1 MPEVFLALGAN
12 LGDRRQNLRAA
23 ARALAEFVGEIR
35 ASSLYESVPV
45 GVTDQP
51 LFLNAVLVGR
61 TELAAEALL
70 DRTQEIEIALGRRPG
85 PRWGPR
91 PIDIDLLLYGDAAIE
106 TPRLT
111 VPHPR
116 MHERGF
122 VLRPL
127 ADLAPGKRIGV
138 IGSAGELLDVVGAH
152 DLEEVEGPG
161 WIDEEHDAS
170 RSATERPG

>member
-23 ARALAEFVGEIR
+23 ARALAEFVDEIR

-61 TELAAEALL
+61 TELAAEVLL

-106 TPRLT
+106 TPRLS

-127 ADLAPGKRIGV
+127 ADLAPGQRIGV
-138 IGSAGELLDVVGAH
+138 IGGAGELLEVVGAD

-161 WIDEEHDAS
+161 WIDEEHETP